1 LGNAAEGTLIPSRVG
16 RRWFNGSMPRQASTS
31 PEQTKPLAAVVTVVT
46 VTGALV
52 AAVLAG
58 LAAGLIAQKPK

>member
-1 LGNAAEGTLIPSRVG
+1 MPQRPASQNESKPIAAL
-16 RRWFNGSMPRQASTS
+16 
-31 PEQTKPLAAVVTVVT
+31 VTVVT

-58 LAAGLIAQKPK
+58 FVAGANSLRK